1 MEIRKAFSTAIIA
14 MALFSSLSVNN
25 LEAQNLEFPKNIS
38 RTPNK
43 PQFNPPS
50 KSTQPKPSNQR
61 PPSIQNR
68 PRIPMPPPN
77 SNSNYPYPVYI
88 PQNGLPNGITSNGSS
103 SDILSRMIIG
113 ARMSEPIYSAPL
125 DIPDKNGVTHVA
137 FLSSQNQ
144 YKMYNWPQ
152 PVVQHDAWLMKSG
165 ALDTLAA
172 LAPKIEQFD
181 IDHAENTFTIKTQ
194 SGITLKFPE
203 NAFADAMGNPIC
215 GKIHLSVQSFQSKTD
230 FVSAGF
236 TSSTTDGQALESG
249 GMIDIN
255 ATSGNANI
263 RIADGKSYKIEG
275 NSAYK
280 EGFETFYGVGGDQ
293 TTWTNN
299 PNSANASNN
308 ASNSSDESGN
318 TNKKFTLSLLPITRS
333 NSGLAQ
339 HLMVNSMD
347 DDMPLSQW
355 FYDNAKINKEFQK
368 RIKVDGI
375 IFPAKLTLNKSGDIT
390 DVQLLDSSQASNS
403 IISEQF
409 AYFRE
414 LLLSAP
420 KARFNDSFGM
430 PETLTIRFSTLN
442 DNFSK
447 IKQLPI
453 PPVVAGLGRMATS
466 NDGKWALESYSTKL
480 INCDKFSKFTKSDDS
495 ITYKVDHAR
504 ALVFLN
510 FSDVN
515 ALLGPSTTRQENTG
529 YSYAMNQFPRG
540 SNARLIAIVYD
551 QQGAVHLEV
560 ADVSPGKYHI
570 EKTSRYPFNQLTVR
584 AAFEMQ
590 PMDILGFQS
599 KKLD

>member
-1 MEIRKAFSTAIIA
+1 
-14 MALFSSLSVNN
+14 
-25 LEAQNLEFPKNIS
+25 
-38 RTPNK
+38 
-43 PQFNPPS
+43 
-50 KSTQPKPSNQR
+50 
-61 PPSIQNR
+61 
-68 PRIPMPPPN
+68 
-77 SNSNYPYPVYI
+77 
-88 PQNGLPNGITSNGSS
+88 
-103 SDILSRMIIG
+103 
-113 ARMSEPIYSAPL
+113 
-125 DIPDKNGVTHVA
+125 
-137 FLSSQNQ
+137 
-144 YKMYNWPQ
+144 MYNWPQ

-203 NAFADAMGNPIC
+203 NTFADAMGNPIC
-215 GKIHLSVQSFQSKTD
+215 GKIHLSVQSFQTKTD
-230 FVSAGF
+230 FASAGL

-255 ATSGNANI
+255 ATSGNADI

-299 PNSANASNN
+299 PNSANANASNN
-308 ASNSSDESGN
+308 ASNSNDQNGN
-318 TNKKFTLSLLPITRS
+318 TKKNYTLSLLPITRS
-333 NSGLAQ
+333 NNGLAN
-339 HLMVNSMD
+339 HLMVND
-347 DDMPLSQW
+347 LGDDMPLSQW
-355 FYDNAKINKEFQK
+355 FYNNAKINKDLKK

-442 DNFSK
+442 ANFIK

-453 PPVVAGLGRMATS
+453 PPVVAGLGKMATN

-529 YSYAMNQFPRG
+529 YSYAMHQFPMG

-560 ADVSPGKYHI
+560 SDVSPGKYQI
-570 EKTSRYPFNQLTVR
+570 EKASRYPFNQLTVR

>member
-1 MEIRKAFSTAIIA
+1 MEINKAFAKV
-14 MALFSSLSVNN
+14 SLSMTVFTIWAIAN
-25 LEAQNLEFPKNIS
+25 LGAQKLEFPKNIP
-38 RTPNK
+38 RTPSK

-50 KSTQPKPSNQR
+50 KPTPR
-61 PPSIQNR
+61 PPSNQNR
-68 PRIPMPPPN
+68 PRTPAPQFP
-77 SNSNYPYPVYI
+77 SNYPYPVYI
-88 PQNGLPNGITSNGSS
+88 PQNGMPGQTTSNGSNE
-103 SDILSRMIIG
+103 IYTH
-113 ARMSEPIYSAPL
+113 IYSAPL
-125 DIPDKNGVTHVA
+125 NIPDKNGVTHVA

-152 PVVQHDAWLMKSG
+152 PVVQHDAWLLKSG
-165 ALDTLAA
+165 ALDTLRAM
-172 LAPKIEQFD
+172 APKIEQFH
-181 IDHAENTFTIKTQ
+181 INRAEQAFEIKTK

-203 NAFADAMGNPIC
+203 NAFSDAMGNPVL
-215 GKIHLSVQSFQSKTD
+215 GKVQLSVQHFQSKSD
-230 FVSAGF
+230 FASAGL

-299 PNSANASNN
+299 PNSANTSNN

-339 HLMVNSMD
+339 HLMVNDMD
-347 DDMPLSQW
+347 VDIPLSQW
-355 FYDNAKINKEFQK
+355 FYDNAKIDKELKK

-420 KARFNDSFGM
+420 AARFKDSLGM

-442 DNFSK
+442 ANFIK
-447 IKQLPI
+447 IQQLPI
-453 PPVVAGLGRMATS
+453 PPVVAGLGRMATN

-529 YSYAMNQFPRG
+529 YSYAMNQFPQG

-551 QQGAVHLEV
+551 QQGAIHMEV

-570 EKTSRYPFNQLTVR
+570 EKTSRYPFNQLTVK
-584 AAFEMQ
+584 AAFEMM
-590 PMDILGFQS
+590 PMNLFPVKD
-599 KKLD
+599 

>member
-1 MEIRKAFSTAIIA
+1 
-14 MALFSSLSVNN
+14 
-25 LEAQNLEFPKNIS
+25 
-38 RTPNK
+38 
-43 PQFNPPS
+43 
-50 KSTQPKPSNQR
+50 
-61 PPSIQNR
+61 
-68 PRIPMPPPN
+68 
-77 SNSNYPYPVYI
+77 
-88 PQNGLPNGITSNGSS
+88 
-103 SDILSRMIIG
+103 
-113 ARMSEPIYSAPL
+113 
-125 DIPDKNGVTHVA
+125 
-137 FLSSQNQ
+137 
-144 YKMYNWPQ
+144 MYNWPQ

-165 ALDTLAA
+165 TLDTLAA

-203 NAFADAMGNPIC
+203 NTFADAMGNPIC
-215 GKIHLSVQSFQSKTD
+215 GKIHLSVQSFQTKTD
-230 FVSAGF
+230 FASAGL

-255 ATSGNANI
+255 ATSGNADI

-299 PNSANASNN
+299 PNSANANASNN
-308 ASNSSDESGN
+308 ASNSNDQNGN
-318 TNKKFTLSLLPITRS
+318 TKKNYTLSLLPITRS
-333 NSGLAQ
+333 NNGLAN
-339 HLMVNSMD
+339 HLMVND
-347 DDMPLSQW
+347 LGDDMPLSQW
-355 FYDNAKINKEFQK
+355 FYNNVKINKDLKK
-368 RIKVDGI
+368 RIKVDGLV
-375 IFPAKLTLNKSGDIT
+375 FPAKLTLNKSGDIT

-442 DNFSK
+442 ANFIK
-447 IKQLPI
+447 IQQLPI
-453 PPVVAGLGRMATS
+453 PPVLAGLGKMATN

-515 ALLGPSTTRQENTG
+515 ALLGPSTTLQENTG
-529 YSYAMNQFPRG
+529 YSYAMHQFPMG

-551 QQGAVHLEV
+551 QQGGVHLEV

-570 EKTSRYPFNQLTVR
+570 EKASRYPFNQLTVR

>member
-25 LEAQNLEFPKNIS
+25 LEAQNLEFPKNIP
-38 RTPNK
+38 RTPSK

-50 KSTQPKPSNQR
+50 RSTQPKPSNQR
-61 PPSIQNR
+61 PPSTQNR
-68 PRIPMPPPN
+68 PRIPMPPP
-77 SNSNYPYPVYI
+77 NSNYPYPVYI
-88 PQNGLPNGITSNGSS
+88 PQNGLPNRTTSNGSS
-103 SDILSRMIIG
+103 S
-113 ARMSEPIYSAPL
+113 MSEPIYSAPL
-125 DIPDKNGVTHVA
+125 NIPDKNGVTHVA

-203 NAFADAMGNPIC
+203 NTFADAMGNPIC
-215 GKIHLSVQSFQSKTD
+215 GKIHLSVQSFQTKTD
-230 FVSAGF
+230 FASAGL

-255 ATSGNANI
+255 ATSGNADI

-299 PNSANASNN
+299 PNSANANAINN
-308 ASNSSDESGN
+308 ASNSNDQNGN
-318 TNKKFTLSLLPITRS
+318 TKKNYTLSLLPITRS
-333 NSGLAQ
+333 NNGLAN
-339 HLMVNSMD
+339 HLMVND
-347 DDMPLSQW
+347 LGDDMPLSQW
-355 FYDNAKINKEFQK
+355 FYNNAKINKDLKK
-368 RIKVDGI
+368 RIKVDGLV
-375 IFPAKLTLNKSGDIT
+375 FPAKLTLNKSGDIT

-442 DNFSK
+442 ANFIK

-453 PPVVAGLGRMATS
+453 PPVVAGLGKMATN

-529 YSYAMNQFPRG
+529 YSYAMHQFPMG

-560 ADVSPGKYHI
+560 SDVSPGKYHI
-570 EKTSRYPFNQLTVR
+570 EKASRYPFNQLTVR